1 MPDESPSG
9 WGTGGGRGEG
19 ADPSGWDGFGW
30 AAGTASPRDRARS
43 MFARSVYVGRSAW
56 TAPSIGQRIMGVLVL
71 AMIVGLAVLIIVPA
85 IAIGAVILLAL
96 LLYALVRGAVR
107 SMMDGANARS
117 GRKNVRVMT
126 RSGES

>member
-1 MPDESPSG
+1 
-9 WGTGGGRGEG
+9 
-19 ADPSGWDGFGW
+19 
-30 AAGTASPRDRARS
+30 